1 MAKKKRLPARAG
13 GARIGRAKV
22 KTSNSEKDQ
31 T

>member
-1 MAKKKRLPARAG
+1 MAKKKRLPRVRGFART
-13 GARIGRAKV
+13 GRAEV